1 NVTLSMIPGET
12 ILYAVLGGILP
23 ALIWLWFW
31 RREDIHPEP
40 KRLML
45 LAFIMGMMSIPFVI
59 PIQKYAAT
67 IFSGGLLVLIW
78 AGIEEV
84 LKYGFAYFS
93 VLRNKE
99 MNEPI
104 DGVIYMITIALG
116 FAALENALFLIEPLS
131 SGRITESII
140 TGNFRFFG
148 ATLLHVLASAT
159 VGVCIAFSFYKSTT
173 AKILYTT
180 VGIILATLLHTLFN
194 SSIINGN
201 GTNIL
206 LVFAF
211 VWIGIIILLL
221 TLEKIKSIT
230 NRCLSFLKR
239 K

>member
-1 NVTLSMIPGET
+1 MISGET
-12 ILYAVLGGILP
+12 IIYALLGGLIP
-23 ALIWLWFW
+23 ALLWLWFW
-31 RREDIHPEP
+31 RMEDRLHPEP
-40 KRLML
+40 RRLIL
-45 LAFIMGMMSIPFVI
+45 LAFIMGALTIPFVI
-59 PIQKYAAT
+59 PIQKYTAT
-67 IFSGGLLVLIW
+67 IFSGGLLILIW
-78 AGIEEV
+78 AATEEI

-131 SGRITESII
+131 NGHFIESVV

-148 ATLLHVLASAT
+148 ATLLHVLSSAT
-159 VGVCIAFSFYKSTT
+159 VGVFMAFAFYKSK
-173 AKILYTT
+173 AKKILYTG
-180 VGIILATLLHTLFN
+180 VGIILAILLHTLFN
-194 SSIINGN
+194 FSIINSN

-211 VWIGIIILLL
+211 VWAGIIILLL
-221 TLEKIKSIT
+221 LIERIKSIT
-230 NRCLSFLKR
+230 NRCISYLKR